1 MLGEGAAAATGKS
14 EQALVDELMYLY
26 PDIQSRGIPS
36 LASWPAV
43 ITPGSAEAA
52 SLGLQYRRSNALFG
66 DLSMAYCRRRASQAW
81 AAAGL
86 PSWSY
91 RFDAGVVGVPAVV
104 SSAHFFEVA
113 YVFANLAGVG
123 YTPEARPFPA
133 DAPGVAAYTDLA
145 RAMSTAWVNFITGLD
160 PNGAATTDTPS
171 RLPAWPAYNL
181 TAGGGVGQNI
191 VFAAKGNGS
200 YVEVD
205 DYRAEGINWLIEN
218 SLTVLGN

>member
-1 MLGEGAAAATGKS
+1 MLSEGAVAATGKS
-14 EQALVDELMYLY
+14 EQELVDELMYLY
-26 PDIQSRGIPS
+26 PNIQSRGIPS
-36 LASWPAV
+36 LASWPEV
-43 ITPGSAEAA
+43 ITPGSPEAA
-52 SLGLQYRRSNALFG
+52 RMGLQYRRSNALFG

-91 RFDAGVVGVPAVV
+91 RFDAGVVGVPASV

-123 YTPEARPFPA
+123 YAPDARPFPA
-133 DAPGVAAYTDLA
+133 TAPGVEAYIDLA
-145 RAMSTAWVNFITGLD
+145 KAMSTAWVNFVTGLD
-160 PNGAATTDTPS
+160 PNGAEPAK
-171 RLPAWPAYNL
+171 LPAWPAYNL

-200 YVEVD
+200 YVEID
-205 DYRAEGINWLIEN
+205 DYRVEGINWMIEN